1 MANVSVA
8 NRVVDV
14 PGRRDDMQG
23 GGAAASPVRP
33 ARRGLA
39 LGVLCLSLLIVT
51 LDNTVLNV
59 ALPTLV
65 RDLGATSTDL
75 QWIVDAYVLVFAGLL
90 LVSGSVADRFGR
102 KWTFIAGLVGF
113 AGCSIWAAF
122 SGSVGMLIA
131 ARASMG
137 VGGALIMPSTLAL
150 ITSMYTDPRER
161 QRAFGLWAATTG
173 AGVALGPIIGGLLLA
188 HFSWGSVFL
197 INVPIAALALVLAFP
212 FVPNSRNLQAGR
224 PDVLGALL
232 SISGLGLLL
241 WAIIDAPVHGWSS
254 PTVIGAGIGG
264 VAVLVCFAVW
274 ERFASQPMLR
284 LSFFRRREFSVAVL
298 SVSMV
303 MFGLFGAL
311 FVLTQFLQF
320 DLGYTALQTGVRLL
334 PAAGSIILVAPFAS
348 LLERAFGTK
357 LVVGAGLLLIAGGL
371 WEISGATVAT
381 TYVGTLAGMIMLGVG
396 AALVIPSVTASVM
409 GSLPADH
416 TGIGAATNSAF
427 LQLGGALGVAVIGSQ
442 FSTRYQGQMVA
453 ALAPYHFPAGVE
465 STILGS
471 VGGALEVAGRE
482 GGMAGEMLAGWAR
495 TAFVSGMDLALMT
508 GALVAAAAALLALLA
523 LPGRP
528 QRGAPV
534 RPRVVA
540 PPSPAGGD
548 ARIAGDGSVR
558 TDGGSSSPCSKLSA
572 GCAAP
577 PGRTSPGCGTRG
589 RQRRLGRLGRGA

>member
-1 MANVSVA
+1 MSVA
-8 NRVVDV
+8 NRAVEA
-14 PGRRDDMQG
+14 PGRGNDIQG
-23 GGAAASPVRP
+23 SGAAASPVRP
-33 ARRGLA
+33 VRRWLA

-65 RDLGATSTDL
+65 RDLGATSTNL

-102 KWTFIAGLVGF
+102 KWTFIAGLVVF
-113 AGCSIWAAF
+113 AGCSTWAAF

-150 ITSMYTDPRER
+150 ITNMYTDPRER

-197 INVPIAALALVLAFP
+197 INVPIGAVALALAFP
-212 FVPNSRNLQAGR
+212 FIPNSKNPKAGR
-224 PDVLGALL
+224 PDLLGALL
-232 SISGLGLLL
+232 SISGLGLAL

-254 PTVIGAGIGG
+254 RTVIGAGIAG

-284 LSFFRRREFSVAVL
+284 LSFFRNREFSVAVL
-298 SVSMV
+298 SLSMV

-348 LLERAFGTK
+348 LLDRAFGAK
-357 LVVGAGLLLIAGGL
+357 VVVGGGLLLIAGGL

-381 TYVGTLAGMIMLGVG
+381 TYVGTIAGMIMLGVG
-396 AALVIPSVTASVM
+396 VALVIPSVTAAVM

-416 TGIGAATNSAF
+416 TGIGAATNNAF
-427 LQLGGALGVAVIGSQ
+427 LQVGGALGVAVIGSQ
-442 FSTRYQGQMVA
+442 FSTRYQGRMVA
-453 ALAPYHFPAGVE
+453 ALAPSHFPVGVE

-471 VGGALEVAGRE
+471 IGGALDVAARE
-482 GGMAGEMLAGWAR
+482 GGMVGEVLAVWAR
-495 TAFVSGMDLALMT
+495 AAFVSGMDLAFLT
-508 GALVAAAAALLALLA
+508 GALVAAAAALLALVA
-523 LPGRP
+523 LPGRLP
-528 QRGAPV
+528 GARI
-534 RPRVVA
+534 RPLVVA
-540 PPSPAGGD
+540 PPSPPGEGG
-548 ARIAGDGSVR
+548 
-558 TDGGSSSPCSKLSA
+558 L
-572 GCAAP
+572 
-577 PGRTSPGCGTRG
+577 RG
-589 RQRRLGRLGRGA
+589 

>member
-1 MANVSVA
+1 VSVA
-8 NRVVDV
+8 NRGNDIQGRGATAS
-14 PGRRDDMQG
+14 PGR
-23 GGAAASPVRP
+23 PT
-33 ARRGLA
+33 RRGLA

-102 KWTFIAGLVGF
+102 KWTFIAGLVLF
-113 AGCSIWAAF
+113 AGCSTWAAF
-122 SGSVGMLIA
+122 SGSVVMLIA

-150 ITSMYTDPRER
+150 ITSIYTDPRER
-161 QRAFGLWAATTG
+161 QRAFGIWAATTG

-197 INVPIAALALVLAFP
+197 INVPIVAVALVLAFP
-212 FVPNSRNLQAGR
+212 FVPNSRNPQAGR
-224 PDVLGALL
+224 PDFLGALL

-241 WAIIDAPVHGWSS
+241 WAIIDAPVHGWAS
-254 PTVIGAGIGG
+254 PTVIGAGTAG
-264 VAVLVCFAVW
+264 VAALVLFAVW

-284 LSFFRRREFSVAVL
+284 LSFFRSREFSVAVV

-320 DLGYTALQTGVRLL
+320 DLGYTALQTGVRVL

-348 LLERAFGTK
+348 LLDRAFGSK
-357 LVVGAGLLLIAGGL
+357 LVVGGGLLLIAGGL

-396 AALVIPSVTASVM
+396 AALVIPLVTASVM

-427 LQLGGALGVAVIGSQ
+427 LQVGGALGVAVIGSQ
-442 FSTRYQGQMVA
+442 LSTQYQGRMIAV
-453 ALAPYHFPAGVE
+453 LAPYHVPATME

-471 VGGALEVAGRE
+471 VGGALEEAARE
-482 GGMAGEMLAGWAR
+482 GGMVGEVLAGWAR
-495 TAFVSGMDLALMT
+495 TAFMSGMDLALLT
-508 GALVAAAAALLALLA
+508 GALVAVAAALLALLA

-540 PPSPAGGD
+540 PPSPP
-548 ARIAGDGSVR
+548 
-558 TDGGSSSPCSKLSA
+558 DGGGQPS
-572 GCAAP
+572 
-577 PGRTSPGCGTRG
+577 
-589 RQRRLGRLGRGA
+589 

>member
-8 NRVVDV
+8 NRAVEA
-14 PGRRDDMQG
+14 PGRGNDIQG
-23 GGAAASPVRP
+23 SGAAASPVRP
-33 ARRGLA
+33 VRRWLA

-65 RDLGATSTDL
+65 RDLGATSTNL

-102 KWTFIAGLVGF
+102 KWTFIAGLVVF
-113 AGCSIWAAF
+113 AGCSTWAAF

-150 ITSMYTDPRER
+150 ITNMYTDPRER

-197 INVPIAALALVLAFP
+197 INVPIGAVALALAFP
-212 FVPNSRNLQAGR
+212 FIPNSKNPKAGR
-224 PDVLGALL
+224 PDLLGALL
-232 SISGLGLLL
+232 SISGLGLAL

-254 PTVIGAGIGG
+254 RTVIGAGIAG

-284 LSFFRRREFSVAVL
+284 LSFFRNREFSVAVL
-298 SVSMV
+298 SLSMV

-348 LLERAFGTK
+348 LLDRAFGAK
-357 LVVGAGLLLIAGGL
+357 VVVGGGLLLIAGGL

-381 TYVGTLAGMIMLGVG
+381 TYVGTIAGMIMLGVG
-396 AALVIPSVTASVM
+396 VALVIPSVTAAVM

-416 TGIGAATNSAF
+416 TGIGAATNNAF
-427 LQLGGALGVAVIGSQ
+427 LQVGGALGVAVIGSQ
-442 FSTRYQGQMVA
+442 FSTRYQGRMVA
-453 ALAPYHFPAGVE
+453 ALAPSHFPAGVE

-471 VGGALEVAGRE
+471 IGGALDVAARE
-482 GGMAGEMLAGWAR
+482 GGMVGEVLAGWAR
-495 TAFVSGMDLALMT
+495 AAFVSGMDLALLT
-508 GALVAAAAALLALLA
+508 GALVAAAAALLAVVA
-523 LPGRP
+523 LPGRLP
-528 QRGAPV
+528 GARI
-534 RPRVVA
+534 RPLVVA
-540 PPSPAGGD
+540 PPSPPGEGG
-548 ARIAGDGSVR
+548 VR
-558 TDGGSSSPCSKLSA
+558 G
-572 GCAAP
+572 
-577 PGRTSPGCGTRG
+577 
-589 RQRRLGRLGRGA
+589 

>member
-1 MANVSVA
+1 
-8 NRVVDV
+8 
-14 PGRRDDMQG
+14 MQG

-572 GCAAP
+572 GWAAP

-589 RQRRLGRLGRGA
+589 RRRRLGRLGRGA